1 MSAAASTVDR
11 AATPVAAE
19 HGRDEPVRSHA
30 AAEGGATLKLE
41 GLAHSFGGLQVLR
54 QVHIEVPAGRLV
66 GLIGPNGSGKTT
78 CFNIA
83 SGFLRQKAGRVVMD
97 GKDISASSVQE
108 RSRAG
113 LVRTFQ
119 APKVFEHMT
128 VLENL
133 MVGAHKSTGA
143 GVLATMLG
151 TRSSRAELAATRADA
166 QQCALRFGLQP
177 LLEIRAGLL
186 PAGQRRIVE
195 LARAC
200 MGRPRALLLD
210 EPSSGL
216 NSAEIDVLRRWIVEL
231 NRDGLTVFLV
241 SHDMGLMT
249 VCDTVHV
256 LYYGEIIASGSLAD
270 VQADRR
276 VREAYLGV

>member
-1 MSAAASTVDR
+1 MSASSSVDR
-11 AATPVAAE
+11 AATTLAPE
-19 HGRDEPVRSHA
+19 HRRIDPHATHA
-30 AAEGGATLKLE
+30 ASKLAATLTLQ
-41 GLAHSFGGLQVLR
+41 GLAHGFGGLQVLR
-54 QVHIEVPAGRLV
+54 KVDIDVPAGRVV

-83 SGFLRQKAGRVVMD
+83 SGFLRQNAGRVLLD
-97 GKDISASSVQE
+97 GADISACSVQE

-128 VLENL
+128 VLDNL
-133 MVGAHKSTGA
+133 MVGAHKSTRTGF
-143 GVLATMLG
+143 LAAMLG
-151 TRSSRAELAATRADA
+151 TRFACAELAAAREDA
-166 QQCALRFGLQP
+166 ERCAHRFGLEA
-177 LLEIRAGLL
+177 LLATRAGLL

-200 MGRPRALLLD
+200 MGQPRALLLD

-216 NSAEIDVLRRWIVEL
+216 NTEEIEVLRHWIVAL
-231 NRDGLTVFLV
+231 NREGLTVFLV

-249 VCDTVHV
+249 VCDAVHV
-256 LYYGEIIASGSLAD
+256 LYFGEVIASGSLAH
-270 VQADRR
+270 VQTDAR

>member
-1 MSAAASTVDR
+1 MNATDSIDGAGVLETRDIRAGTQAARSMSETASVLALR
-11 AATPVAAE
+11 
-19 HGRDEPVRSHA
+19 GI
-30 AAEGGATLKLE
+30 
-41 GLAHSFGGLQVLR
+41 AHSFGGLQVLR
-54 QVHIEVPAGRLV
+54 NVEVDVPAGRVV

-83 SGFLRQKAGRVVMD
+83 SGFLRPQAGRVLLD
-97 GKDISASSVQE
+97 GADISASSVQQ

-113 LVRTFQ
+113 LMRTFQ
-119 APKVFEHMT
+119 APKVFDHMT

-133 MVGAHKSTGA
+133 MVGAHKSTCT
-143 GVLATMLG
+143 GVLAAMLG
-151 TRSSRAELAATRADA
+151 TRRARAELAAVREGAE
-166 QQCALRFGLQP
+166 QCAHRFGLAA
-177 LLEIRAGLL
+177 LLGMRAGLL

-200 MGRPRALLLD
+200 IGQPRVLLLD

-216 NSAEIDVLRRWIVEL
+216 NSEEIDVLRRWIVDL
-231 NRDGLTVFLV
+231 NSEGLTVFLV

-256 LYYGEIIASGSLAD
+256 LYFGEVIASGSLAH
-270 VQADRR
+270 VQADVR

>member
-1 MSAAASTVDR
+1 MSTASSVERNAAAAPAAPACADLPHAR
-11 AATPVAAE
+11 AAATAASAL
-19 HGRDEPVRSHA
+19 RI
-30 AAEGGATLKLE
+30 E

-54 QVHIEVPAGRLV
+54 KVDLDVPAGRLV

-83 SGFLRQKAGRVVMD
+83 SGFLRPNAGRVLLD
-97 GKDISASSVQE
+97 DIDISASSVQD

-119 APKVFEHMT
+119 APKVFEQMS

-133 MVGAHKSTGA
+133 MVGAHKSTRT
-143 GVLATMLG
+143 GVLAAMLG
-151 TRSSRAELAATRADA
+151 TRGARAELAGTRADA
-166 QQCALRFGLQP
+166 QQCARRFGLEP
-177 LLEIRAGLL
+177 LLETRAGLL

-200 MGRPRALLLD
+200 IGRPRALLLD

-216 NSAEIDVLRRWIVEL
+216 NSEEIEVLRRWIVEL
-231 NRDGLTVFLV
+231 HRDGLTVFLV

-249 VCDTVHV
+249 VCETVHV
-256 LYYGEIIASGSLAD
+256 LYFGEIIASGSLAD

>member
-1 MSAAASTVDR
+1 MSSAASSVGRTVTSSPADQ
-11 AATPVAAE
+11 
-19 HGRDEPVRSHA
+19 GRVDPARSHA
-30 AAEGGATLKLE
+30 AADGAATLKLE

-54 QVHIEVPAGRLV
+54 QVDIEVPAGRLV

-83 SGFLRQKAGRVVMD
+83 SGFLRQKAGRVLLD
-97 GKDISASSVQE
+97 GADISAASVQE

-119 APKVFEHMT
+119 APKVFEQMT

-133 MVGAHKSTGA
+133 MVGAYKSTGT
-143 GVLATMLG
+143 GVLAAMLG
-151 TRSSRAELAATRADA
+151 TRGARAELAATRADA
-166 QQCALRFGLQP
+166 QQCALRFGLEN
-177 LLEIRAGLL
+177 LLETRAGLL

-216 NSAEIDVLRRWIVEL
+216 NSEEIEVLRRWIVEL
-231 NRDGLTVFLV
+231 NRDGLTVLLV

-256 LYYGEIIASGSLAD
+256 LYYGEIIASGSLAE
-270 VQADRR
+270 VQADAR
-276 VREAYLGV
+276 VRQAYMGV

>member
-1 MSAAASTVDR
+1 MG
-11 AATPVAAE
+11 PE
-19 HGRDEPVRSHA
+19 HGRTDAAGA
-30 AAEGGATLKLE
+30 AALSQGASTLVLQ
-41 GLAHSFGGLQVLR
+41 GIAHSFGGLQVLR
-54 QVHIEVPAGRLV
+54 KVDIEVPAGRLV

-83 SGFLRQKAGRVVMD
+83 SGFLRQNAGRVLLD
-97 GKDISASSVQE
+97 DQDISASSVQA

-119 APKVFEHMT
+119 APKVFDQMT

-133 MVGAHKSTGA
+133 MVGAHKSTRTGMLGA
-143 GVLATMLG
+143 MLG
-151 TRSSRAELAATRADA
+151 TRGARAEQAATRELAERCA
-166 QQCALRFGLQP
+166 QRFGIDA
-177 LLEIRAGLL
+177 LLPTRAGLL

-200 MGRPRALLLD
+200 MGRPRVLLLD

-216 NSAEIDVLRRWIVEL
+216 NSEEIEVLRRWIREL

-256 LYYGEIIASGSLAD
+256 LYFGEVIASGSLAD
-270 VQADRR
+270 VQADAR
-276 VREAYLGV
+276 VREAYLGI

>member
-1 MSAAASTVDR
+1 MIGACQLDRATAASEPQD
-11 AATPVAAE
+11 
-19 HGRDEPVRSHA
+19 GRTDLL
-30 AAEGGATLKLE
+30 GAHSTSKGASALVLQ
-41 GLAHSFGGLQVLR
+41 GIAHSFGGLQVLR
-54 QVHIEVPAGRLV
+54 KVDIEVPAGQLV

-83 SGFLRQKAGRVVMD
+83 SGFLRPNAGRVLLD
-97 GKDISASSVQE
+97 RIDISASSVQA

-119 APKVFEHMT
+119 APRVFEHMT

-133 MVGAHKSTGA
+133 MVGAYKSTSTGF
-143 GVLATMLG
+143 LAAMFG
-151 TRSSRAELAATRADA
+151 TGRARDELAAT
-166 QQCALRFGLQP
+166 QQEAERCAHRFGIEA
-177 LLEIRAGLL
+177 LLPTRAGSL

-200 MGRPRALLLD
+200 MGRPRVLLLD

-216 NSAEIDVLRRWIVEL
+216 NSEEIEVLRRWIREL

-256 LYYGEIIASGSLAD
+256 LYFGEVIASGSLAE
-270 VQADRR
+270 VQTDAR